1 MEDLKEL
8 NSEIKAERK
17 LLEDIVDNI
26 SSFVETYQNIK
37 FTMNDLKGAKDFD
50 IKTAVEQINKSLVET
65 NTSVGNYCKELED
78 TKGTS
83 KEINAQ
89 VDKLKNNIE
98 KTNEFV
104 NDLNNKLKSF
114 LDTQTKALSSIAK
127 LDEYM
132 SNIKNIDF
140 ESLDNKIT
148 KYSNQIDNLDK
159 IINTDIKSRIEIN
172 TTQITKIETNIN
184 RLMEKISESDIS
196 ALLREIQ
203 TTNSLISE
211 TQKEK
216 FALNQD
222 LDIELNAWADRNG
235 VKRKRK

>member
-17 LLEDIVDNI
+17 LLEDVVDNI
-26 SSFVETYQNIK
+26 SVFVETYQNIK
-37 FTMNDLKGAKDFD
+37 STMNDLKGTKDFD
-50 IKTAVEQINKSLVET
+50 IKTAVEQINKSLIET
-65 NTSVGNYCKELED
+65 NTSVGNYCRELED

-89 VDKLKNNIE
+89 IDNLKNNIE

-159 IINTDIKSRIEIN
+159 LINTNIKN
-172 TTQITKIETNIN
+172 K
-184 RLMEKISESDIS
+184 
-196 ALLREIQ
+196 A
-203 TTNSLISE
+203 
-211 TQKEK
+211 
-216 FALNQD
+216 
-222 LDIELNAWADRNG
+222 
-235 VKRKRK
+235 VY